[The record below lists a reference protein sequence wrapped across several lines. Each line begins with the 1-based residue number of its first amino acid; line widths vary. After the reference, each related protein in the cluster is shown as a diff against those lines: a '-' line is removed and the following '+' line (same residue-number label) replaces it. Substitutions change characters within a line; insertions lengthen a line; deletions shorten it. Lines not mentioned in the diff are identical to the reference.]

1 MKALNWYRNNW
12 YYVGGGIFVALAIV
26 MSLFGELIDP
36 VRRIM
41 IVGYMGLLIHQFEE
55 YVLPGGF
62 PMVWNIVQSG
72 ERERY
77 DRYPMNKNTSFVCN
91 VCIMYPLYIAGII
104 FSDCYVWGL
113 MLMFFSIGQVVIHGI
128 IFNVKMRRLYNPGV
142 ATMLFILIPVG
153 IYYIWYVAA
162 HFSLAWW
169 HYVAALVLLMPVSFC
184 SLMLPIKLMAD
195 KDSKHVWPPEER
207 EKFHVMDKMKMIESK
222 K

>member
-1 MKALNWYRNNW
+1 MKAFNWYRNNW
-12 YYVGGGIFVALAIV
+12 YYVGGIIFVALAIA
-26 MSLFGELIDP
+26 MSLFGEHIDP

-41 IVGYMGLLIHQFEE
+41 VVGFMGLLIHQFEE

-104 FSDCYVWGL
+104 FSDCHVWGL

-153 IYYIWYVAA
+153 ICYIWYVAA

-195 KDSKHVWPPEER
+195 KDSKHVWPPEEQ